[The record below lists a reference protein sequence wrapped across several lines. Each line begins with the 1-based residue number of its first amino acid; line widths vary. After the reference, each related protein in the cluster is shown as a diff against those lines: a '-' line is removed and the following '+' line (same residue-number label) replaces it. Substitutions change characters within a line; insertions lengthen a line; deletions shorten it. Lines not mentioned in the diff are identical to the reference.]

1 MSEDF
6 NMVAP
11 KKVLIMTRVPLII
24 QLPWNQTQKLGSK
37 PNLCKNP
44 QITRFCSKK
53 WGWNNF
59 MMGWKSGEMREK
71 VEKTLSNG

>member
-37 PNLCKNP
+37 PNFCKNP
-44 QITRFCSKK
+44 QKNSVLLQKNEDEIILWWGENGVK
-53 WGWNNF
+53 WGRK
-59 MMGWKSGEMREK
+59 WKKR
-71 VEKTLSNG
+71 

>member
-24 QLPWNQTQKLGSK
+24 QLPGNQTQNFERVQTQSSERGKFRRRFLGEDLRVAQ
-37 PNLCKNP
+37 NQAFFVIRDL
-44 QITRFCSKK
+44 FY
-53 WGWNNF
+53 F
-59 MMGWKSGEMREK
+59 
-71 VEKTLSNG
+71 